1 MSKKIRHQKNRL
13 VPRRPRHIRP
23 KKAET
28 QTHPKTKRGA
38 GADSQKTAAAEAE
51 GAMAGKKYVAINE
64 NNPAVEAKI
73 KIIWLVVIVLS
84 IGLLTFWFWTLKNN
98 LSQPL
103 NDKGLAELSRGIE
116 STIADIAANLKDT
129 KKNINEQQKELMGGQ
144 ELEKI
149 KEEVLKQI
157 QLNLDSSSWPQHT
170 SANLG
175 LSLQYPADWQKYEN
189 NKSLNLKILKA
200 TSTKTNL
207 AGQITITKT
216 ANPKNIPLIK
226 WLEAK
231 KDELKNYSTDDKIFY
246 LDGQSAL
253 KYILKNSG
261 RNLDWLVFIGFNKN
275 IYQISA
281 AINEGGGLYEPM
293 IDRILSTIKFVR

>member
-1 MSKKIRHQKNRL
+1 MPNKARKHKNTKTRGRENKKTRLPIKNMRARAATDNQTKTNI
-13 VPRRPRHIRP
+13 P
-23 KKAET
+23 ET
-28 QTHPKTKRGA
+28 TIT
-38 GADSQKTAAAEAE
+38 
-51 GAMAGKKYVAINE
+51 GKKYVTINE

-73 KIIWLVVIVLS
+73 KIIWLVVIVLA

-98 LSQPL
+98 LGQSRL
-103 NDKGLAELSRGIE
+103 SREAGLAELSRGIE
-116 STIADIAANLKDT
+116 STIADITANLKDT
-129 KKNINEQQKELMGGQ
+129 KKNIDEQQKSLMDGQ

-175 LSLQYPADWQKYEN
+175 LSLQYPTDWQKHED

-200 TSTKTNL
+200 TDAKTNII
-207 AGQITITKT
+207 GQIAITKV

-231 KDELKNYSTDDKIFY
+231 KDELKNYSTDNKIFY
-246 LDGQSAL
+246 LDGQPAL

-281 AINEGGGLYEPM
+281 AVNEGGGLYEPI
-293 IDRILSTIKFVR
+293 IDKILSTIEFTK

>member
-1 MSKKIRHQKNRL
+1 MPNKARKHKNTKAKKHKNT
-13 VPRRPRHIRP
+13 
-23 KKAET
+23 KARMPTKNMRAKATTDNQAQANIPET
-28 QTHPKTKRGA
+28 TIT
-38 GADSQKTAAAEAE
+38 
-51 GAMAGKKYVAINE
+51 GKKYVVINE

-84 IGLLTFWFWTLKNN
+84 IGLLIFWFWTLKNN
-98 LSQPL
+98 LNRPF
-103 NDKGLAELSRGIE
+103 NDKGLTELSRGIE
-116 STIADIAANLKDT
+116 STITDIAANLKDT
-129 KKNINEQQKELMGGQ
+129 KKNIDEQQKELMDKQ

-189 NKSLNLKILKA
+189 NKSLDLKIFNA
-200 TSTKTNL
+200 TDAKTNL
-207 AGQITITKT
+207 AGQITIIKT

-246 LDGQSAL
+246 LDRQPAL

-261 RNLDWLVFIGFNKN
+261 RNFDWLVFIGFNKN

-281 AINEGGGLYEPM
+281 AVNEGGGLYEPV
-293 IDRILSTIKFVR
+293 IDKILSTIKFVK